1 MENQLRCVMFN
12 REEFLIEHQLDADV
26 LFLLEGLY
34 QYGVRVLNLDGK
46 TTKEDMEEKL
56 LQAGYR
62 TEETLL
68 IAAED
73 ATLQNGR
80 EIGLATIAFV
90 NQKKNGQ
97 NYSAADI
104 VVEGFEEVDFYFL
117 ERIYQRKHGLP
128 WRVIETER
136 TYLREMTVEDV
147 DALYEIYAQ
156 EGMTDFIEPLCEK
169 REDEIAY
176 TKAYIENMYVYYGY
190 GMWLVCDRENGEI
203 IGRAGLNTQEI
214 EDEIVLEM
222 GYLIRQEY
230 QRQGYAYEV
239 CTAIM
244 DYAKEASGFSELSCL
259 VEEENHPSLGL
270 LQKLG
275 FSFRKEVDIL
285 GKRMKRY
292 VYAL

>member
-1 MENQLRCVMFN
+1 M
-12 REEFLIEHQLDADV
+12 V
-26 LFLLEGLY
+26 LFLA
-34 QYGVRVLNLDGK
+34 VAVFF
-46 TTKEDMEEKL
+46 KE
-56 LQAGYR
+56 Q
-62 TEETLL
+62 
-68 IAAED
+68 
-73 ATLQNGR
+73 
-80 EIGLATIAFV
+80 
-90 NQKKNGQ
+90 
-97 NYSAADI
+97 
-104 VVEGFEEVDFYFL
+104 
-117 ERIYQRKHGLP
+117 
-128 WRVIETER
+128 
-136 TYLREMTVEDV
+136 
-147 DALYEIYAQ
+147 
-156 EGMTDFIEPLCEK
+156 K